1 MGLRCRMWRHAMDCE
16 PIVIPPKNHCKDPC
30 LIVWIPVWFQIVY
43 RYPPEAGEFGWV
55 FLHEAR
61 HRIDADDVL
70 SKIDFY

>member
-1 MGLRCRMWRHAMDCE
+1 VNQLSVQI
-16 PIVIPPKNHCKDPC
+16 PIQRPC

-70 SKIDFY
+70 SKIDILLNWEAFLPIIKRG